1 MRLEDTLLED
11 EEADEVT
18 KQIYNIIQ
26 SEYPLEEPDH
36 KRHRTALELSPEHI
50 LRRKRDPTET
60 DEEYLDRMERV
71 NTWPAYS
78 TAAEAKWIWRAQVVI
93 RAMKFLCDYAGCD
106 SFRPKV
112 FYEYSWICLRE
123 GQGVRAWDFYGHPP
137 PLPPKGLTDHEKAEW
152 YYETAER
159 HQEKILAEWHKGK
172 ELEILSGQIRL
183 QDLLSQTTIQCIG
196 SDELST
202 GGEGR

>member
-123 GQGVRAWDFYGHPP
+123 DIKKRFLQNG
-137 PLPPKGLTDHEKAEW
+137 TKAKSLKFSPVKFA
-152 YYETAER
+152 Y
-159 HQEKILAEWHKGK
+159 KISCHKPRF
-172 ELEILSGQIRL
+172 SA
-183 QDLLSQTTIQCIG
+183 
-196 SDELST
+196 SDQMN
-202 GGEGR
+202 